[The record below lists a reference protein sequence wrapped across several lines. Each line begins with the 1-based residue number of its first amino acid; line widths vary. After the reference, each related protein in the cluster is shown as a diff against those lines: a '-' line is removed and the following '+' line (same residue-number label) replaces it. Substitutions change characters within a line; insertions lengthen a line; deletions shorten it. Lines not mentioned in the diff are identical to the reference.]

1 MGSKKYIT
9 AYSEMFL
16 PELDIQNGF
25 SKFYGF
31 FKRVVAVSRY
41 YTFNFAFVSIITRE
55 DTRTDKPMGYTPEV

>member
-1 MGSKKYIT
+1 
-9 AYSEMFL
+9 MFL